1 MDGGRLG
8 MSTGVELTGGGR
20 SGTNGRRRVWIVGLA
35 VMAAFFLLNIVV
47 NATSQIDEFSRY
59 GRDVPDWMPW
69 TWEASSVIAWFMVMP
84 LIGLA
89 VLRLRPPR
97 LSWPATLATHALL
110 TVAVS
115 MLHIGIMVAM
125 RRAVHGLMD
134 DTYRLGAHL
143 PSALLYEGRKDALTY
158 LIVALF
164 FVTIDWTARRTGEA
178 ALAPT
183 NREPPARIE
192 IRDGNRTIWLAPA
205 DILWAEA
212 AGNYVELHTSNGS
225 LLHRTT
231 LAALERDLA
240 SHDFVRIHR
249 SRLVRR
255 TAVRSIETNA
265 SGDFETILDGGTRV
279 GGSRRYR
286 AALDS

>member
-1 MDGGRLG
+1 MTSGGH
-8 MSTGVELTGGGR
+8 
-20 SGTNGRRRVWIVGLA
+20 SGTSGGRRVWIVGIA
-35 VMAAFFLLNIVV
+35 VMVAFFLLNIVV
-47 NATSQIDEFSRY
+47 NATSQIDEFGRY

-69 TWEASSVIAWFMVMP
+69 TWETSSVIAWFMVMP

-97 LSWPATLATHALL
+97 LSWPATLITHASLV
-110 TVAVS
+110 VAVS

-125 RRAVHGLMD
+125 RKAVHGLMD
-134 DTYRLGAHL
+134 STYRLGADL
-143 PSALLYEGRKDALTY
+143 PAALVYEGRKDALTY

-164 FVTIDWTARRTGEA
+164 IVTIDWTARRTGETA
-178 ALAPT
+178 SVPT
-183 NREPPARIE
+183 NREPPSRLE
-192 IRDGNRTIWLAPA
+192 IRDGNRTVWLAPA

-212 AGNYVELHTSNGS
+212 AGNYVELHTSSGS

-231 LAALERDLA
+231 LAALERELA
-240 SHDFVRIHR
+240 SHGFVRIHR

-286 AALDS
+286 AGLDS

>member
-1 MDGGRLG
+1 MTNGGH
-8 MSTGVELTGGGR
+8 
-20 SGTNGRRRVWIVGLA
+20 SGTSGGRRVWIVGIA

-69 TWEASSVIAWFMVMP
+69 TWETSSVIAWFMVMP

-97 LSWPATLATHALL
+97 LSWPFTLVIHASLV
-110 TVAVS
+110 VAVS

-125 RRAVHGLMD
+125 RKAVHGLMND
-134 DTYRLGAHL
+134 SYRLGADL
-143 PSALLYEGRKDALTY
+143 PAALVYEGRKDALTY

-164 FVTIDWTARRTGEA
+164 IVTIDWTARRTGEA
-178 ALAPT
+178 ASAPT
-183 NREPPARIE
+183 GREPPRLE
-192 IRDGNRTIWLAPA
+192 VRDGNRTTWLAPA

-231 LAALERDLA
+231 LAALERELA
-240 SHDFVRIHR
+240 PQGFVRIHR

-255 TAVRSIETNA
+255 AAVRSIETNP
-265 SGDFETILDGGTRV
+265 SGDFETLLDDGVRV

-286 AALDS
+286 AALES

>member
-1 MDGGRLG
+1 MDGGGLG
-8 MSTGVELTGGGR
+8 MSTGAELTSGGR
-20 SGTNGRRRVWIVGLA
+20 SGTNGGRRVWIVGIA
-35 VMAAFFLLNIVV
+35 VMVAFFLLNIVV
-47 NATSQIDEFSRY
+47 NSTSQIDEFDRY

-69 TWEASSVIAWFMVMP
+69 AWETSSVIAWFMVMP
-84 LIGLA
+84 LITLA

-97 LSWPATLATHALL
+97 LSWPATLVTHVMLA
-110 TVAVS
+110 VAVS

-125 RRAVHGLMD
+125 RKAVHGLMND
-134 DTYRLGAHL
+134 SYRLGADL
-143 PSALLYEGRKDALTY
+143 SAALIYEGRKDALTY

-164 FVTIDWTARRTGEA
+164 IVTIDWTARRAGEA
-178 ALAPT
+178 ASAST
-183 NREPPARIE
+183 SRESSSRLE

-212 AGNYVELHTSNGS
+212 AGNYVELHTSTGS

-231 LAALERDLA
+231 LAALERELA

-265 SGDFETILDGGTRV
+265 SGDFETILDGGTRI

-286 AALDS
+286 AALGG